1 MKRPLLIG
9 ALAAGSLHPF
19 APLQPFY
26 FADALSSGAS
36 LAQRNRQRAR
46 PTAPGIKTNQVVV
59 TASPVQ
65 TQADIV
71 ALADLRYDEW
81 IANDNASDGDDN
93 PSSDPPLPSRYAFR
107 MATAEIAAE
116 RTEGG
121 AVAFLAKLAAAGTQP
136 TENTNTD
143 GKNDD
148 ITALSRGVPVGSAEL
163 SPIEFDGAITRQLSQ
178 DKDTITA
185 QQPTRLYV
193 TDVVTS
199 SKHRRMGIANT
210 LMDALE
216 TFALEKFGT
225 DTMLYLHVKKDNA
238 AAQKFY
244 QNPKRRYVAPTSEQL
259 QNIDVRR
266 LEDNA
271 GTAGQILM
279 CKSLL
284 NCSLPVQQD
293 KNDKDNVRGFGGAS
307 KGKTATKKSSK
318 RKKR

>member
-19 APLQPFY
+19 APQQPFY
-26 FADALSSGAS
+26 FAHALSSGS

-46 PTAPGIKTNQVVV
+46 PTAPGTKTNEVVV

-81 IANDNASDGDDN
+81 IANDNASDGDDY

-136 TENTNTD
+136 TAHTNTD
-143 GKNDD
+143 GKSDD
-148 ITALSRGVPVGSAEL
+148 ITVLSKGLPVGAAEL

-178 DKDTITA
+178 DKDTSTA

-216 TFALEKFGT
+216 SFALEKFGT
-225 DTMLYLHVKKDNA
+225 DTMLYLHVKNDNA

-244 QNPKRRYVAPTSEQL
+244 QNPKRGYVAPTSEQL

-284 NCSLPVQQD
+284 DCSLPVQQE

-307 KGKTATKKSSK
+307 KGKTATKKFSK

>member
-1 MKRPLLIG
+1 MRRPLLAI
-9 ALAAGSLHPF
+9 LAAGSIHPF
-19 APLQPFY
+19 APFY
-26 FADALSSGAS
+26 FAHALSSGS
-36 LAQRNRQRAR
+36 FAQRNRQRAR
-46 PTAPGIKTNQVVV
+46 PTAPGTITSNVIV

-65 TQADIV
+65 TQADTV

-81 IANDNASDGDDN
+81 IAKDDN
-93 PSSDPPLPSRYAFR
+93 GGDIAFGSDDPSSGPPLPSRYAFR

-121 AVAFLAKLAAAGTQP
+121 AVAFLARLGMQP
-136 TENTNTD
+136 TANTSPE
-143 GKNDD
+143 GKNGDD
-148 ITALSRGVPVGSAEL
+148 TAISTCVPVGAAEL
-163 SPIEFDGAITRQLSQ
+163 SPIEFDGAIIWQPP
-178 DKDTITA
+178 DGKDTFTA

-210 LMDALE
+210 LMGALE
-216 TFALEKFGT
+216 SFALEKFGT
-225 DTMLYLHVKKDNA
+225 DTMLYLHVKEDNV

-244 QNPKRRYVAPTSEQL
+244 QNPKRGYAAPTSEQL
-259 QNIDVRR
+259 HNIDIRR

-284 NCSLPVQQD
+284 DCSLPVQLE
-293 KNDKDNVRGFGGAS
+293 KEKDDSNNIRGFGGTAA
-307 KGKTATKKSSK
+307 KGKTATQKNSK

>member
-1 MKRPLLIG
+1 MKLLKRPLLIG
-9 ALAAGSLHPF
+9 VLAAAGSLHPF
-19 APLQPFY
+19 ASQQPLY
-26 FADALSSGAS
+26 FVHALSS
-36 LAQRNRQRAR
+36 AQTNRQRAR
-46 PTAPGIKTNQVVV
+46 PTAPDRPTNKVIV

-81 IANDNASDGDDN
+81 IANDDASDVDDN
-93 PSSDPPLPSRYAFR
+93 PLSSDPPLPSRYAFR

-121 AVAFLAKLAAAGTQP
+121 AVAFLAQLAVAGMQP
-136 TENTNTD
+136 TANTD
-143 GKNDD
+143 GKIDND
-148 ITALSRGVPVGSAEL
+148 TALSKGVPVGAAEL
-163 SPIEFDGAITRQLSQ
+163 SPIEFDGAITRTQQSR
-178 DKDTITA
+178 DKDTSTA

-216 TFALEKFGT
+216 SFALEKFGT
-225 DTMLYLHVKKDNA
+225 NTMLCLHVKEDNV

-244 QNPKRRYVAPTSEQL
+244 QNPKRGYAVPTPEQL

-271 GTAGQILM
+271 GTAGQMLM

-284 NCSLPVQQD
+284 DCSLPVQQSMDD
-293 KNDKDNVRGFGGAS
+293 KNNMRGFGGTS
-307 KGKTATKKSSK
+307 KGKQTSSK

>member
-1 MKRPLLIG
+1 MKQLKRPLLIG
-9 ALAAGSLHPF
+9 VLAAAGSLHPF
-19 APLQPFY
+19 ASQQPLY
-26 FADALSSGAS
+26 FVHALSSGP
-36 LAQRNRQRAR
+36 LAQTNRQRAT
-46 PTAPGIKTNQVVV
+46 PTAPDTNKVIV

-81 IANDNASDGDDN
+81 IGNDDQSDGDDN
-93 PSSDPPLPSRYAFR
+93 PVPRRFAFR
-107 MATAEIAAE
+107 TATADIAAE

-121 AVAFLAKLAAAGTQP
+121 AVAFLAQLAVAGMQP
-136 TENTNTD
+136 TANTD
-143 GKNDD
+143 GKLDD
-148 ITALSRGVPVGSAEL
+148 DTALSKGVPVGAAEL
-163 SPIEFDGAITRQLSQ
+163 SPIEFDGAITRTQHSR
-178 DKDTITA
+178 DKDTSTA

-216 TFALEKFGT
+216 SFALEKFGT
-225 DTMLYLHVKKDNA
+225 NTMLCLHVKEDNV

-244 QNPKRRYVAPTSEQL
+244 QNPKRGYAVPTPEQL
-259 QNIDVRR
+259 QNIDVSR

-271 GTAGQILM
+271 GTAGQMLM

-284 NCSLPVQQD
+284 DCSLPVQQSMDD
-293 KNDKDNVRGFGGAS
+293 KNNMRGFGGSS
-307 KGKTATKKSSK
+307 KGKQTSSK

>member
-1 MKRPLLIG
+1 MKQLKRPLLIG
-9 ALAAGSLHPF
+9 VLAAAGSLHPF
-19 APLQPFY
+19 ASQQPLY
-26 FADALSSGAS
+26 FVHALSSGP
-36 LAQRNRQRAR
+36 LAQTNRQRAT
-46 PTAPGIKTNQVVV
+46 PTAPDTNKVIV

-81 IANDNASDGDDN
+81 IANDDESDGDDN
-93 PSSDPPLPSRYAFR
+93 PLPSRYAFR

-121 AVAFLAKLAAAGTQP
+121 AVAFLAQLAVAGMQP
-136 TENTNTD
+136 TANTD
-143 GKNDD
+143 GKLDD
-148 ITALSRGVPVGSAEL
+148 DTALSKGVPVGAAEL
-163 SPIEFDGAITRQLSQ
+163 SPIEFDGAITRTQQSR
-178 DKDTITA
+178 DKDTSTA

-216 TFALEKFGT
+216 SFALEKFGT
-225 DTMLYLHVKKDNA
+225 NTMLCLHVKEDNV

-244 QNPKRRYVAPTSEQL
+244 QNPKRGYAVPTPEQL
-259 QNIDVRR
+259 RNIDVRR

-284 NCSLPVQQD
+284 DCSLPVQQSMDD
-293 KNDKDNVRGFGGAS
+293 KNNILVRGFGGKS
-307 KGKTATKKSSK
+307 KGKQTSSK

>member
-9 ALAAGSLHPF
+9 TLAAGSLHPF
-19 APLQPFY
+19 VPQQPFY
-26 FADALSSGAS
+26 FAHALSSGS
-36 LAQRNRQRAR
+36 LAQRNCQRAR
-46 PTAPGIKTNQVVV
+46 PTAPGTKTNEVVV

-93 PSSDPPLPSRYAFR
+93 LSSDPPLPSRYAFR

-121 AVAFLAKLAAAGTQP
+121 AVAFLAILAAAGKQP
-136 TENTNTD
+136 TANTD
-143 GKNDD
+143 GKSDD
-148 ITALSRGVPVGSAEL
+148 ITALSKGLPVGAAEL
-163 SPIEFDGAITRQLSQ
+163 SPIEFDGAITPQLSH
-178 DKDTITA
+178 DKDTSTA

-199 SKHRRMGIANT
+199 SKHRRIGIANK
-210 LMDALE
+210 LMDSLE
-216 TFALEKFGT
+216 SFALENFGT
-225 DTMLYLHVKKDNA
+225 DTMLYLHVKKGNA

-244 QNPKRRYVAPTSEQL
+244 QNPKRGYVAPTSEQL

-293 KNDKDNVRGFGGAS
+293 KNDKDNVRGFGGIS